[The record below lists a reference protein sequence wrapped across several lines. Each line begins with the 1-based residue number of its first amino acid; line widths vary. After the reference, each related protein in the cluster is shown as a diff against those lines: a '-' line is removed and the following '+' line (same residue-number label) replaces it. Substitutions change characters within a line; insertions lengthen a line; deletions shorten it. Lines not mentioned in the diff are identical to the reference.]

1 MPKKEKI
8 KLALFTPGSAT
19 QKKELPYY
27 TERISAGFPSPAED
41 HIEKKLDL
49 NELVIKHPAASY
61 FVKVTGD
68 SMKNSGINDGD
79 ILVVDRSLSPGDND
93 IVIAVLDGELTVKRV
108 KRSRKELYLAP
119 ENPEFEPIKITPEM
133 DLTVWGVVTAVI
145 HRLK

>member
-1 MPKKEKI
+1 MFK
-8 KLALFTPGSAT
+8 PGDAT
-19 QKKELPYY
+19 QKKELPFY
-27 TERISAGFPSPAED
+27 TDRISAGFPSPAED

-49 NELVIKHPAASY
+49 NELVIKHPSASY

-79 ILVVDRSLSPGDND
+79 VLVVDKSLSAVDND
-93 IVIAVLDGELTVKRV
+93 IVIAVLNGELTVKRV
-108 KRSRKELYLAP
+108 KRSRKDLFLVP

-133 DLTVWGVVTAVI
+133 DLIVWGVVTAVI